1 MDEMT
6 RTLWEQIN
14 NCYIPLILDVINKE
28 DYDRQMM
35 FNVARMHICEMDGFI
50 KGYLYLAPY
59 GTTDKHEI
67 FRLASEISNEIYN
80 ELWEIYL
87 NRD

>member
-1 MDEMT
+1 MEQMT
-6 RTLWEQIN
+6 KTLWENIN
-14 NCYIPLILDVINKE
+14 DFYIPLILTVINKA

-35 FNVARMHICEMDGFI
+35 FDVARMHICEMDGFI
-50 KGYLYLAPY
+50 KGYLYLMPY
-59 GTTDKHEI
+59 GSDKHEN
-67 FRLASEISNEIYN
+67 FKLASEVSREIYN